1 MMACVQ
7 PDSITIQD
15 SEESLSKDDVNFY
28 FSPNSPF
35 QDMDNGSEY
44 TPDKRKM
51 TENSKEESKETR
63 GSRSKDKSK
72 KLP

>member
-1 MMACVQ
+1 
-7 PDSITIQD
+7 
-15 SEESLSKDDVNFY
+15 
-28 FSPNSPF
+28 
-35 QDMDNGSEY
+35 MDNGSEY

-72 KLP
+72 KLPWLKLFYLSLSFYGEFFRFLTQLLFLLDPFVNDK